1 MVPQKKWI
9 KFSGNYSEK
18 VKKLSRDFQISLS
31 VAGIIFRRGYKTK
44 QEIELFLKPDLNNLR
59 NPLEL
64 RHMKEA
70 VDLLQ
75 NMIIKGKK
83 IVILG
88 DYDVDGIAATALMI
102 EFMGKCGNL
111 NVDFFIPNRL
121 KHGYGLTKTSTDVL
135 LEMNPDLVITVDNG
149 ITAAVEVL
157 RLNNE
162 GIQTIITDHH
172 LAESSLLP
180 SGIVVNPNHPKCKY
194 PFKQISGCGVALK
207 LILALRKSLR
217 ILGFWKNERQ
227 EPNLLDSLD
236 FVAMGT
242 IADMVPLVDENRILT
257 SHGLNVMNKKPRL
270 AIQILKQLKK
280 VNTITSRTISFQFSP
295 MLNAAGRIH
304 DANMAVR
311 FLLSKNKSEAEKMAL
326 KLESTNLDRRERGE
340 KMFELAMS
348 LSDAQK
354 NFPAIVLSSPEFH
367 EGINGIV
374 ATRLV
379 EQFYKP
385 VIVLTEKKEKL
396 KGSGRSIPELNL
408 KEALS
413 ACSEFL
419 IRFGGHSAAAGFSLM
434 QENLKSFK
442 ECFFEFCSKRI
453 SESIEPHLNLDGKLK
468 LTELTDKFVKQ
479 FELLEPFGMGNDEPI
494 FEIKT
499 PEKSFITI
507 KGIHVKWEISD
518 NLEIIGWNLAR
529 SFEEKLPSQ
538 MAVNLGFNEF
548 RGRRKIQLTIQD
560 SRE

>member
-217 ILGFWKNERQ
+217 ILGFWNNERQ

-295 MLNAAGRIH
+295 MLNAAGRIR

-354 NFPAIVLSSPEFH
+354 NFPAIILSSPEFH

-453 SESIEPHLNLDGKLK
+453 SESFEPHLNLDGKLK